1 MVLYLL
7 YGFSILHL
15 FYYYLNGVRDGKFR
29 KCWQRKE
36 KIEVT
41 YELSSESSIL
51 YPLVYLKKIILVAI
65 LGQVMAGRPRCFV
78 AGVGDGM
85 PGSLV
90 SGVGYNMESI
100 YET

>member
-1 MVLYLL
+1 MKAYEEEQSLL
-7 YGFSILHL
+7 LATHY
-15 FYYYLNGVRDGKFR
+15 VKFM
-29 KCWQRKE
+29 
-36 KIEVT
+36 
-41 YELSSESSIL
+41 
-51 YPLVYLKKIILVAI
+51 YLKKIILVAI